1 MKVIDRYIIGK
12 FLGTLSFMLIL
23 LSIIVVVVDVQ
34 QKSPRI
40 EGNGFKVS
48 YFLINYYPYWAIYLI
63 ITFMSI
69 LIFISV
75 ILFVNSDIT
84 TRELARYYIYA
95 HHKGLKSLYYTR
107 NKLLSVEECTSC
119 SI

>member
-48 YFLINYYPYWAIYLI
+48 YFLIIRIGRY
-63 ITFMSI
+63 
-69 LIFISV
+69 IS
-75 ILFVNSDIT
+75 
-84 TRELARYYIYA
+84 
-95 HHKGLKSLYYTR
+95 
-107 NKLLSVEECTSC
+107 LLPLCPF
-119 SI
+119 